1 MLFGFYCGIGAIKVK
16 AFVERG
22 DDGTYGVYID
32 LQENRLTY
40 SLIGDG
46 NTVEEAIGDF
56 YNSYEE
62 MKLYY
67 TETGKDF
74 QEAEF
79 VFHGDGIALDKRKVV
94 FA

>member
-1 MLFGFYCGIGAIKVK
+1 MKYSKPLIKV
-16 AFVERG
+16 FVERG

-32 LQENRLTY
+32 LKENRLTY

-46 NTVEEAIGDF
+46 NSVEEAIGDF

-67 TETGKDF
+67 AETGKDF
-74 QEAEF
+74 QEAESD
-79 VFHGDGIALDKRKVV
+79 FHGDGIALDKRKVV